1 MNKLDRQSQF
11 DFSTFITTEYV
22 KSTDL
27 WLDSYDF
34 LNHLCIRISI
44 VIKKKTLRIYCS
56 KNEIKNFIIFFVPLW
71 ENTLISVR
79 KFLYMVCPMANLW
92 LLTKLHLSRFNV
104 LLLLLEWNVFFT
116 KIKAFWLIGFQSC
129 QIVVNVCY
137 NIYSVLP

>member
-44 VIKKKTLRIYCS
+44 VIQKKKLYEYTA
-56 KNEIKNFIIFFVPLW
+56 
-71 ENTLISVR
+71 VR
-79 KFLYMVCPMANLW
+79 MK
-92 LLTKLHLSRFNV
+92 
-104 LLLLLEWNVFFT
+104 
-116 KIKAFWLIGFQSC
+116 
-129 QIVVNVCY
+129 
-137 NIYSVLP
+137 